1 MRLTAVTMI
10 RNEADILPDFLGQCS
25 ALFDEVLAVDHSSTD
40 GTSEIL
46 AAAATRMPLTV
57 WRFAQKAKAHAL
69 VTTALAREAVARG
82 ADWIFPL
89 DADEF
94 PALDSRG
101 ALLERLAGAGPL
113 LAWTWRNLWPGGAHD
128 FATCRLE
135 GRHETLPSHIR
146 KVAVARRLVADVPR
160 FAFSHGNH
168 AAGPRPAGVVAEDR
182 LGELLHV
189 PVRSGDR
196 LRMKVAINL
205 AGNALRP
212 GLRPNAGLQYRTAE
226 KHMERMAGEDGAPL
240 RRRLALGYPHVGG
253 PMVVSQAQWLE
264 FSPARRLAGL
274 PEPAQ
279 DLGTVL
285 ARDAV
290 LGWHP
295 LPEAPPDA
303 WRLTLEAGQARLVG

>member
-1 MRLTAVTMI
+1 MRLIAVTMV
-10 RNEADILPDFLGQCS
+10 RNEADLLPDFLGHCS
-25 ALFDEVLAVDHSSTD
+25 ALFDEVLAVDHASTD
-40 GTSEIL
+40 GSSEIL
-46 AAAATRMPLTV
+46 AAA
-57 WRFAQKAKAHAL
+57 AKAHAL

-94 PALDSRG
+94 PPMASRE

-113 LAWTWRNLWPGGAHD
+113 LAWTWRNLWPGTAPEFGA
-128 FATCRLE
+128 CRLE
-135 GRHETLPSHIR
+135 GRHETLPSTFR
-146 KVAVARRLVADVPR
+146 KVAVARRLVADAPR

-168 AAGPRPAGVVAEDR
+168 AAGPRPAGVVLEDR
-182 LGELLHV
+182 LGDLLHV
-189 PVRSGDR
+189 PVRHGDR

-212 GLRPNAGLQYRTAE
+212 GLLPNAGLQYRTAE
-226 KHMERMAGEDGAPL
+226 KHMEDLAAADGAPL

-253 PMVVSQAQWLE
+253 PALASRAQWRD

-274 PEPAQ
+274 PAPAQ
-279 DLGTVL
+279 DLDTVL
-285 ARDAV
+285 ARDAAHE
-290 LGWHP
+290 WQP
-295 LPEAPPDA
+295 LPDAPQAA